1 MHKTNCLSLHLG
13 KNQPKNNNKKEKKKK
28 KKKEEICTYKM
39 LIKNPCILLFT
50 GNKTIPDG

>member
-13 KNQPKNNNKKEKKKK
+13 KNQPKNNKKDK